1 MSAAILFG
9 LLSALTFGASD
20 VFARF
25 AGRST
30 GVIRSIFYGHT
41 MAALALAAAV
51 AWRGIPQAP
60 VSAWI
65 VQLCANVLALAATAC
80 LYRALTVG
88 RFGVVSP
95 IAATYGGVSALLSLL
110 SGEVLSMLGWLG
122 IATTFGGGLLAATPR
137 TRTEISAPAEAAGSG
152 AALAAIAALLYGIS
166 FWWQGRYSVPT
177 LGALIPTW
185 TYYSMGSVFSF
196 TWESCRGPKWTRPT
210 SLQLRLALA
219 TTGFACIGSLALA
232 AGQLTGL
239 VAIATLLSALAS
251 AVTVLIARAVLKED
265 VPVHGWV
272 GLALVIAGLVA
283 LRIS

>member
-1 MSAAILFG
+1 VSTAILFG
-9 LLSALTFGASD
+9 LVSALLFGASD

-41 MAALALAAAV
+41 MAAVALSVAV
-51 AWRGIPQAP
+51 LWLGIPQAP
-60 VSAWI
+60 GSAWLA
-65 VQLCANVLALAATAC
+65 QLCANVLSLAATAC

-110 SGEVLSMLGWLG
+110 SGEALSMLGWLG

-137 TRTEISAPAEAAGSG
+137 RSTAAHVASEPAGTG
-152 AALAAIAALLYGIS
+152 AVLATIAAVLYGVS
-166 FWWQGRYSVPT
+166 FWWQGRYSVPA

-185 TYYSMGSVFSF
+185 TYYSMGSVFALS
-196 TWESCRGPKWTRPT
+196 WECLRGPKWTRPT
-210 SLQLRLALA
+210 SLQLQLALG
-219 TTGFACIGSLALA
+219 TSGIACIGSLALA
-232 AGQLTGL
+232 AGQLTGY

-265 VPVHGWV
+265 VPVHGWI